1 MNVACAVRPPLPR
14 RGRNAEKTR
23 EVAQTTGALECNG
36 AICSQPARMLHR
48 RNEPRKTRNTL
59 SPEPGCSPFRVL
71 RVFRGYH
78 LGCAFAT
85 LTLNHGTRS

>member
-23 EVAQTTGALECNG
+23 EAVQTPGVLDCNG
-36 AICSQPARMLHR
+36 AICSQAARMLHR
-48 RNEPRKTRNTL
+48 RNEPRNTL
-59 SPEPGCSPFRVL
+59 NPEPGCSSFRVL